1 MKPEDQDETME
12 RGYSSPPC
20 YAHEIA
26 PGYFGEQVE
35 LPKAEQ
41 VAPPKAELLALLN
54 TLLEAQRKIAE
65 VLPRIE
71 APCVREKL
79 REMHDSNLRSIE
91 ACNDLLKSLP

>member
-1 MKPEDQDETME
+1 MKPEDQDETKE
-12 RGYSSPPC
+12 YSSPPC

-26 PGYFGEQVE
+26 PGYFGEQVA

-79 REMHDSNLRSIE
+79 REMHDSNLRNIE
-91 ACNDLLKSLP
+91 ACNDLLKSLS